1 MNLCPAFRQ
10 IGKGQRAFLVS
21 TTHSLQL
28 EIISM
33 PKWHILGWHIL
44 LPINIYFWRGV
55 DVQLLSHVSLFAR
68 PLIAACQASLSFT
81 ISWSL
86 LKLMSI
92 KAIMPSNHLI
102 LCPFSSS
109 LQSFPSSGSF
119 PMNQLCIDGQSIG
132 VLASASILPTNIQG

>member
-28 EIISM
+28 EIFSV

-55 DVQLLSHVSLFAR
+55 DVQLLSCVSLFAR
-68 PLIAACQASLSFT
+68 PLTAACQASLSFT

-86 LKLMSI
+86 LKLISI
-92 KAIMPSNHLI
+92 ESMMPSNQLN
-102 LCPFSSS
+102 LCYPLLLLSIFSSMWVFS
-109 LQSFPSSGSF
+109 KTRKKRQTP
-119 PMNQLCIDGQSIG
+119 
-132 VLASASILPTNIQG
+132 

>member
-28 EIISM
+28 EIFSV

-55 DVQLLSHVSLFAR
+55 DVQLLSCVSLFAR
-68 PLIAACQASLSFT
+68 PLTAACQASLSFT

-86 LKLMSI
+86 PLIFSLSSAFIHYSLNQHSIQKLD
-92 KAIMPSNHLI
+92 HLGAFKI
-102 LCPFSSS
+102 L
-109 LQSFPSSGSF
+109 G
-119 PMNQLCIDGQSIG
+119 G
-132 VLASASILPTNIQG
+132 VLSKC